1 MKNIRRLISAVAV
14 SAVIITGCGAEKQ
27 PVRKERVKT
36 ESETEE
42 QHLAKEE
49 EPYRFVNPEGNTLE
63 TRINPPEGYTRTNE
77 KEDSLGEFLR
87 NYEMKPDG
95 SPVLAYNGHETMN
108 QNGHI
113 AVFDLPLENVN
124 LQQCAD
130 SIMRVYAEY
139 YRSIGQDE
147 KIAFHFTNGFLASY
161 SKWKQGYRI
170 SVNGN
175 NVSWVKSAGT
185 DDSDETF
192 IKYLHTV
199 FNYAGTA
206 SMATECRPVKLK
218 DIRIGDAF
226 LRAGSPGHVLMVVDT
241 AKNKEGKTAFLL
253 AQGFMPA
260 QNFHVLKNHG
270 DDPWYYEDDVDYSD
284 EKKVYSIGSETLER
298 PEY

>member
-27 PVRKERVKT
+27 PVRKEQVKI

-42 QHLAKEE
+42 QHLEKEE

-63 TRINPPEGYTRTNE
+63 TRINPPEGYTRT
-77 KEDSLGEFLR
+77 
-87 NYEMKPDG
+87 
-95 SPVLAYNGHETMN
+95 
-108 QNGHI
+108 
-113 AVFDLPLENVN
+113 
-124 LQQCAD
+124 
-130 SIMRVYAEY
+130 
-139 YRSIGQDE
+139 DE

-175 NVSWVKSAGT
+175 NVSWVKSAKL

-192 IKYLHTV
+192 IKYLHMV

-218 DIRIGDAF
+218 DIRIGDVF

-260 QNFHVLKNHG
+260 
-270 DDPWYYEDDVDYSD
+270 
-284 EKKVYSIGSETLER
+284 
-298 PEY
+298 